1 MMCLVVLCTK
11 TKHSAD
17 TRRAFQLDTLEFKLW
32 ISWTSGLPALILK
45 SAYRRHCLKFVEQIN
60 EAKNTHGDNVIKT
73 VEAAGFVLP
82 QKHQFSFQFT
92 GRTDAAAETPVLW
105 PLMRRADSSEKTL
118 MWESEGRRR
127 REWQRMRWLD
137 GITDSMDMGLSRL
150 QELVMDREA
159 WRAVIHGIAKS
170 QTWLSD
176 WTELNWTED
185 WLQNNWK
192 RDREKENDGT
202 KRIQDWPWINK

>member
-45 SAYRRHCLKFVEQIN
+45 SAYRRHYLKFVEQIN

-118 MWESEGRRR
+118 MLGETGGRRR
-127 REWQRMRWLD
+127 RGRQRLRWLD

-150 QELVMDREA
+150 RELVMDREA
-159 WRAVIHGIAKS
+159 WRYMVQKPFNA
-170 QTWLSD
+170 
-176 WTELNWTED
+176 N
-185 WLQNNWK
+185 
-192 RDREKENDGT
+192 
-202 KRIQDWPWINK
+202 